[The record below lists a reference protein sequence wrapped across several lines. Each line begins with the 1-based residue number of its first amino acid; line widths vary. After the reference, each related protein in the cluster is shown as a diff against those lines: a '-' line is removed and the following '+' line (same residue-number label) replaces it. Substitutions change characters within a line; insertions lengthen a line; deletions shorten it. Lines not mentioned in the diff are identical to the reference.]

1 MLEALV
7 KTEELDLN
15 FNFNNLGEYG
25 ISQILKG
32 VQKLKNVKKFTIDV
46 GNNEINDDEITEI
59 FVELDKV
66 GKIIP
71 QITFSFLNTAIT

>member
-1 MLEALV
+1 
-7 KTEELDLN
+7 
-15 FNFNNLGEYG
+15 
-25 ISQILKG
+25 
-32 VQKLKNVKKFTIDV
+32 VKKFTIDV

-71 QITFSFLNTAIT
+71 

>member
-25 ISQILKG
+25 IAQILKG
-32 VQKLKNVKKFTIDV
+32 VQKLKNLKTLTLDV

-59 FVELDKV
+59 FVELDKA
-66 GKIIP
+66 GKIVP
-71 QITFSFLNTAIT
+71 QINFSFLNTAIT